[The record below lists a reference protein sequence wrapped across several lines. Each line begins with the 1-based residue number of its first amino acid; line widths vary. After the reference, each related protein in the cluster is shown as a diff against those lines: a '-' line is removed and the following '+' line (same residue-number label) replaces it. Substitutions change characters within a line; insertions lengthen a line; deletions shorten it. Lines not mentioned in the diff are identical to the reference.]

1 MGLKKCSNCGANVK
15 YPDGAPTWCLSYG
28 DMVTNLMAFFV
39 ALLSFATFDAAK
51 FEAALKSLQ
60 VTFGVGFLE
69 GGESINLT
77 ETRLLNAGDQNRP
90 LGKQEDP
97 LINAAPQM
105 MGWQQ
110 ENMGQAISSE
120 TIEDGYRIR
129 IADDFLFDKGSS
141 LIRPEAAP
149 MLANLGTFL
158 EQIAAGRTVRFEGH
172 SDDVTFFDALSKR
185 DNLTLST
192 DRAIAVYRAVG
203 KTGVLSSRMSVAGFG
218 NAKPVPRLDGE
229 AEEVWRSRN
238 RRVDVIVSWA
248 DTDTGARRR

>member
-1 MGLKKCSNCGANVK
+1 MGLKRCTNCGNNVK
-15 YPDGAPTWCLSYG
+15 YPDGAPVWALSYG

-51 FEAALKSLQ
+51 FEAAIKSMQ
-60 VTFGVGFLE
+60 VTFGVGILE
-69 GGESINLT
+69 GGETINLT
-77 ETRLLNAGDQNRP
+77 EQRLINAGDQNRP

-97 LINAAPQM
+97 IVNAAPQV
-105 MGWQQ
+105 MGWLK
-110 ENMGQAISSE
+110 ENMGQAVSSE
-120 TIEDGYRIR
+120 AVEEGFRIR
-129 IADDFLFDKGSS
+129 IADDFIFDKGSAQ
-141 LIRPEAAP
+141 IRPEAAA

-203 KTGVLSSRMSVAGFG
+203 KTGVSASRMSVAGFG
-218 NAKPVPRLDGE
+218 NAKPVPRLPNED
-229 AEEVWRSRN
+229 EESWRARN
-238 RRVDVIVSWA
+238 RRVDVIIAWH
-248 DTDTGARRR
+248 DTDTGAMRR